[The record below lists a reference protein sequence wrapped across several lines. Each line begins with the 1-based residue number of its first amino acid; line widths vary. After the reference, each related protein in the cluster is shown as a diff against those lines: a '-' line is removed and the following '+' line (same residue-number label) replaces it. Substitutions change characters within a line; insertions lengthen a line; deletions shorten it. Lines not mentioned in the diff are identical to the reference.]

1 MKSFYPC
8 CLLIALVL
16 MSGTL
21 FSQTT
26 IDDNF
31 GGRNY
36 KLRVPPAASSGDL
49 LPLVVSMHGFTQNA
63 AAQQAQTGMND
74 VADTANFFV
83 LYPNGTLT
91 FFFLRGWNASLGGG
105 GVDDVGYLNSLVDN
119 LIANYNIDPDKIF
132 ATGFSNGGGMSVA
145 LACATPGR
153 YKAIS
158 PVGAAIDPGN
168 APLCN
173 LSDYPAL
180 IQFHGT
186 SDAIVPFAGGFGQ
199 AGAVDYFRT
208 WVDQDACGSV
218 NAEDL
223 PNPVLSDGSN
233 VTRVTLDA
241 CSGGVTHQF
250 YRINSGDH
258 SVPGPGGQN
267 KDINSSVEQWLFFR
281 KNGGAPSP
289 RLQAPVKATF
299 FSPNPAATFTHIQT
313 GVDADW
319 SLTVFDLRGRVV
331 MSDSGYGPRGW
342 LDVSNLSS
350 GSYMVA
356 LQSGESIQRSR
367 LQVVH

>member
-1 MKSFYPC
+1 MKTIYSS
-8 CLLIALVL
+8 LLLL
-16 MSGTL
+16 TLTLLSSTL
-21 FSQTT
+21 FAQTT
-26 IDDNF
+26 FDGSF

-36 KLRVPPAASSGDL
+36 KLRIPPAASSGDL

-63 AAQQAQTGMND
+63 AEQEAQTGMNA

-83 LYPNGTLT
+83 VYPNGTLT
-91 FFFLRGWNASLGGG
+91 FLFLRGWNASLGSG
-105 GVDDVGYLNSLVDN
+105 GVDDVGYLNSLVDD

-168 APLCN
+168 AALCN
-173 LSDYPAL
+173 LSDFPAL

-186 SDAIVPFAGGFGQ
+186 SDAIVPYSGGFGQ
-199 AGAVDYFRT
+199 APAVDYFRAWT
-208 WVDQDACGSV
+208 AQDACGSV
-218 NAEDL
+218 NFENL
-223 PNPVLSDGSN
+223 PNPVVTDGSS
-233 VTRVTLDA
+233 VSRATLEA
-241 CSGGVTHQF
+241 CDGGVTHQF

-267 KDINSSVEQWLFFR
+267 QDINSSVEQWLFFR
-281 KNGGAPSP
+281 KNGGAPSA
-289 RLQAPVKATF
+289 RLAAPLEATL
-299 FSPNPAATFTHIQT
+299 FSPNPAATFTQIQT

-319 SLTVFDLRGRVV
+319 SLTVFDLQGRVV
-331 MSDSGYGPRGW
+331 RSESGNGPQGW

-350 GSYMVA
+350 GSYVVA